1 MELHVSK
8 EAVNLESGNFVNM
21 AEGKKAAKKR
31 TKNNERTNRN
41 RLEFTLVDQTV
52 RRFVR
57 PDIRDLTQLGRE
69 RQRRRLLNLC
79 FPFSLFLFV

>member
-31 TKNNERTNRN
+31 TNGKITKEQIVNVSN
-41 RLEFTLVDQTV
+41 
-52 RRFVR
+52 
-57 PDIRDLTQLGRE
+57 
-69 RQRRRLLNLC
+69 
-79 FPFSLFLFV
+79 SH